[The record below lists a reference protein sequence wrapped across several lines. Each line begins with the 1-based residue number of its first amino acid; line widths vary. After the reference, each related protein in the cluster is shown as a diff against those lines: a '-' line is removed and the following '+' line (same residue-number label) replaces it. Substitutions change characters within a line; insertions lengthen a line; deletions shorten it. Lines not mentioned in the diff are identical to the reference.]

1 VGHDGAVHLLAVVG
15 AHLSGQPLNHQLTE
29 RGATLVRT
37 TRTAPRYRLFALD
50 TAPPKPA
57 LVRTAD
63 AHTDDPGAGAIEVEL
78 WQLDDAALGSF
89 LADVPAPLCLGTVEL
104 EDATTAIGFLCE
116 ELATRGRPDITAL
129 GGWRAHLSA
138 NPGD

>member
-1 VGHDGAVHLLAVVG
+1 MHLLAVVG
-15 AHLSGQPLNHQLTE
+15 AHLSGQPLNHQLTD

-37 TRTAPRYRLFALD
+37 TRTAPCYRLFALD
-50 TAPPKPA
+50 TTPPKPA

-63 AHTDDPGAGAIEVEL
+63 AHTADPGAGPIEVEL
-78 WQLDDAALGSF
+78 WQLDDAGLGSF
-89 LADVPAPLCLGTVEL
+89 LAEVPAPLCLGTVEL

-129 GGWRAHLSA
+129 GSWRAHLRNSA
-138 NPGD
+138 TGLS